1 MTADSLPER
10 AMLRA
15 RAQKESRPRLWRD
28 RLFRPAAAVLRPT
41 AHELH
46 HALLDVLARLA
57 GLLLDPA
64 DELIRI
70 LLGLADVCIGQL
82 RELTLQLRLEL
93 RELRLKL
100 LFCDL
105 IEAHAHLLSG
115 VQPAHA
121 PFRVGLTS
129 AAGRFSRSQKNFK
142 ES

>member
-100 LFCDL
+100 LSCDL
-105 IEAHAHLLSG
+105 IEAHKHPLS
-115 VQPAHA
+115 VPSSACPA
-121 PFRVGLTS
+121 RRRTNV
-129 AAGRFSRSQKNFK
+129 RK
-142 ES
+142 